1 MNISHTFRIPSSI
14 GIVSTDAPTTGYLYL
29 PRFFSVSIARFLA
42 QGGSIRRGLQ
52 TNTRKRKD

>member
-14 GIVSTDAPTTGYLYL
+14 GIVSTDVPTTGYLYL
-29 PRFFSVSIARFLA
+29 PRFFSISIARFLA

-52 TNTRKRKD
+52 ANN